1 MKQFNSNQEI
11 LLNGSSSFF
20 KKEYA
25 VKSQNKDTK
34 KLNQK
39 EQIADMVWNG
49 LLPELLPEI
58 SEIDARNKPLAIWEI
73 NTTQN
78 LVDIRLG
85 EEDENLN
92 DEFSINPYVMLTLK
106 DYN

>member
-11 LLNGSSSFF
+11 LLNTGSSFF

-25 VKSQNKDTK
+25 VKEQQKEQK

-39 EQIADMVWNG
+39 EQVADMVWSG
-49 LLPELLPEI
+49 LLPSLLPEI
-58 SEIDARNKPLAIWEI
+58 AEHDASNQPLHIWEI

-78 LVDIRLG
+78 MVDVRLG
-85 EEDENLN
+85 EKDENLN
-92 DEFSINPYVMLTLK
+92 DEFSINPYVMLSLK

>member
-11 LLNGSSSFF
+11 LLNSSSSFF

-25 VKSQNKDTK
+25 VKAQSKDPK

-58 SEIDARNKPLAIWEI
+58 TENDAENKPLHIWEI
-73 NTTQN
+73 NTTQT

-85 EEDENLN
+85 EKDENLN